1 MRNNRVVIVL
11 AMVFVLLAALVAI
24 QNQQRPPIMLDGST
38 AYPTEPA
45 VFNDFLPDNITAIR
59 LRSPETGQTFLL
71 AQDTK
76 GVWTAPES
84 TGTLNLTEANNIART
99 MVLLPFNHTITLK
112 AGEDKSTYGFTPEGI
127 LSIEIVL
134 SNGVTHAVAVGFR
147 TTTQDSYYALVDTRS
162 DLYLLDRAPVDYMI
176 SRLKSPPVS

>member
-1 MRNNRVVIVL
+1 
-11 AMVFVLLAALVAI
+11 LLARDS
-24 QNQQRPPIMLDGST
+24 N
-38 AYPTEPA
+38 
-45 VFNDFLPDNITAIR
+45 
-59 LRSPETGQTFLL
+59 
-71 AQDTK
+71 
-76 GVWTAPES
+76 GVWSAPES
-84 TGTLNLTEANNIART
+84 TGTLNPTEANNIART

-112 AGEDKSTYGFTPEGI
+112 EGEDKSTYGFTPEGI

-162 DLYLLDRAPVDYMI
+162 ELYLLDRAPVDFII